1 MLRKALIITTLLI
14 PFNNVSAGAID
25 FRVGKD
31 VAEISYLTQASSFG
45 YGGADIGYGALI
57 NEHNDVLASASV
69 LVSGSN
75 AGDIKAL
82 HLGVGAKAYAGALE
96 GPGATSLNVDGG
108 AIAIGVRVRYVF
120 PGNAPFAILG
130 EAFYAPEVT
139 SISDFDGLQEYRF
152 AIEMEVTPSARAY
165 IGYRNL
171 EVDNNKVADYKVDDE
186 AHIGVRF
193 EF

>member
-1 MLRKALIITTLLI
+1 MLRKVLLLTISLI
-14 PFNNVSAGAID
+14 PSTAVFAGAID
-25 FRVGKD
+25 FRVGRD

-57 NEHNDVLASASV
+57 NNDNDVLASASV

-75 AGDIKAL
+75 AGDVKAL

-96 GPGATSLNVDGG
+96 GPGASSLNVDGG
-108 AIAIGVRVRYVF
+108 AIAIGLRVRYVF
-120 PGNAPFAILG
+120 PGNAPFAVLG

-152 AIEMEVTPSARAY
+152 ALEMEVTPSARAY

-171 EVDNNKVADYKVDDE
+171 EVDNSKVPDYKVDDE